1 MENRAKIGCVG
12 WIISYSLFLGIGF
25 LITRGC
31 NNLFNNKQMKSNSY
45 SMDSYATGITG
56 HVEYTRY
63 NDKSKEIKVY
73 PGLAG
78 LGHRLFDSELLQ
90 DLNGDGKIDRIRI
103 NGAGWKMNS
112 LTDILVREYDFDKNK
127 DRFDEADK
135 MLSGLIEKYG
145 E

>member
-1 MENRAKIGCVG
+1 MEDRPKIRCVS

-31 NNLFNNKQMKSNSY
+31 NNLFNNKQMKSNFY
-45 SMDSYATGITG
+45 STDSYAIGITG

-73 PGLAG
+73 PG

-90 DLNGDGKIDRIRI
+90 DLNGDGKIDRIRR
-103 NGAGWKMNS
+103 NGAEWKVNS
-112 LTDILVREYDFDKNK
+112 LIEILVREYDFDKNK

-135 MLSGLIEKYG
+135 MLMGLIEKYG